1 EDGGWVVID
10 RDVHNLGVVPVIR
23 MANRQRTAD
32 RVGKSEI
39 SPEVM
44 SITDAAC
51 RRLMGMEVAS
61 EFYGAPQ
68 RYILGASESAFQDA

>member
-1 EDGGWVVID
+1 DARARVATAALRESQEGSHFGLAPDDRLVTLYLPDQTIHAVEEDGGWVVID

-39 SPEVM
+39 
-44 SITDAAC
+44 
-51 RRLMGMEVAS
+51 
-61 EFYGAPQ
+61 
-68 RYILGASESAFQDA
+68 

>member
-1 EDGGWVVID
+1 
-10 RDVHNLGVVPVIR
+10 
-23 MANRQRTAD
+23 
-32 RVGKSEI
+32 
-39 SPEVM
+39 M

-68 RYILGASESAFQDA
+68 RYILGACAFCKMLAVRGAVYERDTANFRAHDGCHCGVVPIFRG